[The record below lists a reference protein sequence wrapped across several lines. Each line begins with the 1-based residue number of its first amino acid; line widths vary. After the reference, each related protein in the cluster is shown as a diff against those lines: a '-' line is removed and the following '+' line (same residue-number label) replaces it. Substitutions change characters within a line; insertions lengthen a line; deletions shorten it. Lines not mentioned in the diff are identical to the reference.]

1 MFRNYES
8 SSISII
14 GGKVM
19 NQLEFQRKVIREEYA
34 NLTVSERRLQFPKR
48 PKTKK
53 QGIIKEFHTKS
64 ILSER

>member
-1 MFRNYES
+1 
-8 SSISII
+8 
-14 GGKVM
+14 M

-53 QGIIKEFHTKS
+53 QGIIKEFHSKS